1 MPQCEHS
8 AITGELLILSHASQD
23 TVLFQKKR
31 SGIALPTPHN
41 PFQAPWKQGHHFKL
55 VQTLLPWQTGLS
67 GSPSNIFLAGMTPW
81 SPGRV
86 RTEEQRGSHDTSL
99 KSYTWLI
106 SLSPLW
112 TSLPFFTPVTLCF

>member
-1 MPQCEHS
+1 MPQREHS

-23 TVLFQKKR
+23 TVLFQKKC

-67 GSPSNIFLAGMTPW
+67 GSPSNIFLVGMT
-81 SPGRV
+81 
-86 RTEEQRGSHDTSL
+86 RGVQGESGQKNSEGVMILH
-99 KSYTWLI
+99 
-106 SLSPLW
+106 
-112 TSLPFFTPVTLCF
+112 